1 MAKKEAGKT
10 PLKRIQKLTVKKGVT
25 FEDII
30 KVAVSDK
37 PKKKSA
43 KK

>member
-1 MAKKEAGKT
+1 MAKKEAAKT

-30 KVAVSDK
+30 RVAVTDK
-37 PKKKSA
+37 PKKKSG